1 VTRRSSS
8 YHGPRSSTGGDRR
21 SGTGSAHVDK
31 VREKAHRY
39 GLKDEVKGVFTQ
51 SKEGLAGSAVGALV
65 GGWAAQKAQQATGR
79 DKHAAS
85 PLLTVLG
92 AAIGGLAVNA
102 VVEKYEESLEDT
114 NVLQAKWNEKFNRGA
129 DSDGGKS
136 QKSQRSR
143 RDRGSS
149 RKDSKYDDDY
159 GSDDES
165 DGGRSHRSQ
174 RSRRAP
180 RESRG
185 NMSDGY
191 D

>member
-1 VTRRSSS
+1 M
-8 YHGPRSSTGGDRR
+8 
-21 SGTGSAHVDK
+21 
-31 VREKAHRY
+31 REKAHRY

-165 DGGRSHRSQ
+165 DEGRSHRSQ
-174 RSRRAP
+174 RSRRAR